1 LVTVAVTPAES
12 TRLVHGINE
21 YKLYAALRGS
31 DVKMDPNAQTNDLS
45 IFKSVL
51 P

>member
-1 LVTVAVTPAES
+1 MTVAVTPDQA

-21 YKLYAALRGS
+21 YELYAALRGS
-31 DVKMDPNAQTNDLS
+31 DVKIDPKAQTNDTN
-45 IFKSVL
+45 IFGTVL